1 MVQAGAADRNDESR
15 LASVYVR
22 ARSGDLVPLSNLVNV
37 REAAAARELGRFN
50 KMRAITLQGGLAPGY
65 SLGEALAFLE
75 DLARRSPEVQAIG
88 YRGESQSLKQTGNAI
103 WLVFGI
109 TVVIIYLLLAAQFES
124 FVHPAVIIATVPLAA
139 GGGVIG
145 LWLAGMTLN
154 LFSQIGIVMLVG
166 LAAKNGIL
174 IVEYAN
180 QLRDDGQTLDAA
192 IREASTRRLRPILMT
207 SIATVFGAV
216 PLALSHGAGAG
227 ARSAIGV
234 VIVAGVSIA
243 TAITLF
249 LIPVLYRLLAR
260 RAASPNIIGRRLVA
274 EMEAGQPA

>member
-1 MVQAGAADRNDESR
+1 
-15 LASVYVR
+15 
-22 ARSGDLVPLSNLVNV
+22 
-37 REAAAARELGRFN
+37 
-50 KMRAITLQGGLAPGY
+50 
-65 SLGEALAFLE
+65 
-75 DLARRSPEVQAIG
+75 
-88 YRGESQSLKQTGNAI
+88 
-103 WLVFGI
+103 
-109 TVVIIYLLLAAQFES
+109 
-124 FVHPAVIIATVPLAA
+124 
-139 GGGVIG
+139 
-145 LWLAGMTLN
+145 
-154 LFSQIGIVMLVG
+154 MLVG

-180 QLRDDGQTLDAA
+180 QLRDTGQALRPA
-192 IREASTRRLRPILMT
+192 IREASIRRLRPILMT

-260 RAASPNIIGRRLVA
+260 RAASPHITGRRLAA
-274 EMEAGQPA
+274 EMEALPAE